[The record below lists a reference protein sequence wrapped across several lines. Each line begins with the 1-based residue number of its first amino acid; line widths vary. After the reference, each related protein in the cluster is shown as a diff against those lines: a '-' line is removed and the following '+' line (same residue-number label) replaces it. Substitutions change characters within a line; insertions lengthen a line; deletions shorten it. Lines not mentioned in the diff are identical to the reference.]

1 MLGCAAPWH
10 GFDGFLMP
18 AEIAASSSPTTR
30 NRRSTA
36 AQIPSSSPSSRGLT
50 RLIAFIWVLLI
61 GAILVPVALLGT
73 IAWRSYGAALADAQ
87 LLVQRTVDVL
97 HEHVLK
103 VLETEELSLDRISP
117 EIAGRS
123 WKEIEHSPN
132 T

>member
-1 MLGCAAPWH
+1 MLGCAATSL
-10 GFDGFLMP
+10 GFDGFPMS
-18 AEIAASSSPTTR
+18 AEIIFSPSPTTR
-30 NRRSTA
+30 DRRSTA

-50 RLIAFIWVLLI
+50 RLIAFIWVLLV
-61 GAILVPVALLGT
+61 GAILVPIALLST

-103 VLETEELSLDRISP
+103 VLETEELSLDRISA

-123 WKEIEHSPN
+123 WEEIERSP
-132 T
+132 